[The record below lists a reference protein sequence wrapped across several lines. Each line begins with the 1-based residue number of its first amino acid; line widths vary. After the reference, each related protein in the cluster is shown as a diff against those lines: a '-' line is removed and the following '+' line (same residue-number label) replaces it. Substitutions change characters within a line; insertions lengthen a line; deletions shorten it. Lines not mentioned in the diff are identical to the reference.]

1 MAASAPS
8 PSRTKTARGRPAAK
22 PAAPVASRA
31 AGKGRASAKAVA
43 SRSIVRPTG
52 SVARTVSGKGTT
64 ASARLKLKPKP
75 EQKANLVPAPRG
87 GNASRGARPAAAP
100 AAHPHAD
107 PLWSVVDQYLVA
119 QLVPQDAALTDA
131 LRDSTSAGLPTI
143 NVAPNQGKFLH
154 LLARIHRARRILEI
168 GTLGGYSAIWLAR
181 ALPADGRLI
190 TLEIDPKHAEV
201 ARANLHRAGLADVA
215 EVRLGRAVES
225 LANLVAEAA
234 APFDL
239 VFIDADKPSHPDY
252 FSWALKLTR
261 PGSVIIVDNV
271 VRRGLV
277 ADAASTDLN
286 VIGVRRLNDLIA
298 AEKRVSATS
307 VQTVGSKGH
316 DGFTLIVVGES

>member
-1 MAASAPS
+1 M
-8 PSRTKTARGRPAAK
+8 
-22 PAAPVASRA
+22 
-31 AGKGRASAKAVA
+31 
-43 SRSIVRPTG
+43 
-52 SVARTVSGKGTT
+52 
-64 ASARLKLKPKP
+64 
-75 EQKANLVPAPRG
+75 
-87 GNASRGARPAAAP
+87 
-100 AAHPHAD
+100 
-107 PLWSVVDQYLVA
+107 
-119 QLVPQDAALTDA
+119 
-131 LRDSTSAGLPTI
+131 
-143 NVAPNQGKFLH
+143 
-154 LLARIHRARRILEI
+154 
-168 GTLGGYSAIWLAR
+168 
-181 ALPADGRLI
+181 
-190 TLEIDPKHAEV
+190 
-201 ARANLHRAGLADVA
+201 A

-239 VFIDADKPSHPDY
+239 VFIDADKPSNPDY